1 MKARTRKL
9 LSLLLTLCMVIGL
22 LPGMALTASA
32 AEAALTPATWVSV
45 NGGVT
50 LDSSKPYL
58 VNGRAA
64 ASGTLGSDG
73 CTAKFEN
80 GTLTLKGYNGGRI
93 SSQGSSTA
101 RISLTVVVDGANTIT
116 STGGSGIT
124 CMYGDLTVKG
134 ATANKD
140 TDALAVTSVN
150 ACVEAYQGSMT
161 IQNLKELNAA
171 STATNNTA
179 ISVMLGDA
187 LTISDIGTMKVS
199 IPNIG
204 GGYTA
209 VSNRDGSVSITNVTD
224 LEVYSGGNG
233 IRAAGSSASPDALSI
248 TGCETVMLYG
258 GSASSAIEGY
268 QSGVTVNADTVVAI
282 GGRQAVSSSG
292 GDISI
297 VAGNTL
303 YLDGGSS
310 AVYSDS
316 NGTVMVKKGGTPVED
331 LSGKTVAPAG
341 NGSTG
346 KTPVTLTIS
355 ETTLTYTG
363 QPASL
368 TVTAATTG
376 ETVTGLTYL
385 YAWYDSNQ
393 KILGGT
399 APVDAGSYYVTVH
412 GYNDTYKGSLEKQAI
427 TISKI
432 AAPAE
437 YAKTVN
443 ANITNGNNLITL
455 PEIPNGMGFGTP
467 VRCDE
472 AGNVWSASDGVTLTP
487 TLSGNLLS
495 VQASGMTADKY
506 YVQVPVNA
514 GSKSNYNGYNII
526 LTLTNL
532 TNKAIFDR
540 CDGSEPALV
549 DVSSDDYTLP
559 DTELYSTEGTST
571 HPKGAWEAAIG
582 DAKMYGYEFAGW
594 YTAPNGWGTQVSDKN
609 GKNPANSEQNAT
621 FTAGTTYYAKWVW
634 TIGSVGAELIDNDYY
649 NVYHIYG
656 VLSTPRTVYTTCLD
670 FTKNAPSDGDGYK
683 WANNTLTLDGVHIQA
698 LDSVCG
704 IILPAGS
711 KIEVVSLKNN
721 SYSSFYKHRENNA
734 GPDEPT
740 TDYAGY
746 SKASNIISCGSV
758 DATADVFCLGDLTIL
773 SDATNA
779 ETGEEVGLGNWLNAK
794 QGGIRT
800 AADGTLTVKNANIDT
815 TRLHADGAITI
826 YDSLIF
832 ATNFSSTFTGDRYV
846 RSYNGSVTIQDGWVF
861 TEWLQ
866 AATNLS
872 ISRKESRIRASFGAS
887 AGEKITISNSGYKHP
902 SGSTYNF
909 ALDFGDG
916 ENALWGLY
924 AKNIEILG
932 SLLNSSAIMTEGT
945 LTVSGGSE
953 VNAHGSGM
961 ALPICIYGGG
971 SISNSTV
978 NVTEVDSGSVG
989 IYSTGPLTI
998 NRSTVTVT
1006 KANAATPTAAILVIA
1021 PKTGTGLVLNSSA
1034 ITVPSGGTVEKMVPT
1049 EINDDKT
1056 AVWFIVESNRTSI
1069 ANEVTIVPVSAPSS
1083 GGSSTSSGGSS
1094 TSSVSNVTLSSSE
1107 NGSVSVSPK
1116 NAATGSTVT
1125 VTVKPDAGFVLD
1137 KLTVTDG
1144 SGNVLT
1150 LTDKGNGQYAFTM
1163 PAGKVKVNAEF
1174 KQETTA
1180 PADESFEEK
1189 TPVSDPSS
1197 GGSSTS
1203 SVSNVTLSSS
1213 ENGSVSVSPKNAAT
1227 GSTVTVTVKPDA
1239 GFVLDKLTVTDG
1251 SGNVLT
1257 LTDKG
1262 NGQYA
1267 FTMPA
1272 GKVKVNAEFKQETTA
1287 PADESFEEMTTMFN
1301 ADQLSGLMAGG
1312 ILGIFLG
1319 GMFVLQ
1325 IALEILQIIGGWK
1338 VFNKFG
1344 EPGWKAIIPFYN
1356 FYVEYKYTWKPMMAL
1371 PVFILGIGGGIAMQ
1385 CVAEGSALQMIF
1397 SLAFLVGWILS
1408 LVGFH
1413 KLSKAF
1419 GKGIGFT
1426 IGMVLLP
1433 GIFRI
1438 ILGFGK
1444 AQYVGNSSV
1453 TEQK

>member
-303 YLDGGSS
+303 YLYGGSS

-704 IILPAGS
+704 IILPAES
-711 KIEVVSLKNN
+711 TIEVVSMTGN
-721 SYSSFYKHRENNA
+721 SYNEFYKYKEGREEETKTSA
-734 GPDEPT
+734 D
-740 TDYAGY
+740 DYKTSGY
-746 SKASNIISCGSV
+746 RKASNIISCGSV

-1094 TSSVSNVTLSSSE
+1094 TSSVSNVTSSSSE

-1116 NAATGSTVT
+1116 N
-1125 VTVKPDAGFVLD
+1125 P
-1137 KLTVTDG
+1137 
-1144 SGNVLT
+1144 
-1150 LTDKGNGQYAFTM
+1150 
-1163 PAGKVKVNAEF
+1163 
-1174 KQETTA
+1174 
-1180 PADESFEEK
+1180 
-1189 TPVSDPSS
+1189 
-1197 GGSSTS
+1197 
-1203 SVSNVTLSSS
+1203 
-1213 ENGSVSVSPKNAAT
+1213 AT

-1397 SLAFLVGWILS
+1397 SLAFLVGWVLS

>member
-670 FTKNAPSDGDGYK
+670 FTKNAPSDGEGYK
-683 WANNTLTLDGVHIQA
+683 WENNKTLTLDGVHIQA

-1094 TSSVSNVTLSSSE
+1094 TSSVSNVTSSSSE

-1116 NAATGSTVT
+1116 N
-1125 VTVKPDAGFVLD
+1125 P
-1137 KLTVTDG
+1137 
-1144 SGNVLT
+1144 
-1150 LTDKGNGQYAFTM
+1150 
-1163 PAGKVKVNAEF
+1163 
-1174 KQETTA
+1174 
-1180 PADESFEEK
+1180 
-1189 TPVSDPSS
+1189 
-1197 GGSSTS
+1197 
-1203 SVSNVTLSSS
+1203 
-1213 ENGSVSVSPKNAAT
+1213 AT

>member
-32 AEAALTPATWVSV
+32 AEAVMTPATWVSV

-268 QSGVTVNADTVVAI
+268 QSSVTVNADTVVAI

-303 YLDGGSS
+303 YLYGGSS

-316 NGTVMVKKGGTPVED
+316 NGTVTVKKGGTPVED
-331 LSGKTVAPAG
+331 LSGKTIAPAG

-437 YAKTVN
+437 YEKTVN

-455 PEIPNGMGFGTP
+455 PEIPSGMGFGTP
-467 VRCDE
+467 VRCQSD
-472 AGNVWSASDGVTLTP
+472 GSPLPTPDGVTLTP

-495 VQASGMTADKY
+495 VQAENLLSSGSDKY
-506 YVQVPVNA
+506 YVNVPVT
-514 GSKSNYNGYNII
+514 GSKSNYNEYNII

-532 TNKAIFDR
+532 TGMAIFDR

-609 GKNPANSEQNAT
+609 GKNPANSEQDAT

-815 TRLHADGAITI
+815 TRLHADGAITV

-924 AKNIEILG
+924 AKNIEISG

-1083 GGSSTSSGGSS
+1083 GGSSTSS
-1094 TSSVSNVTLSSSE
+1094 VSNVTSSSSE

-1116 NAATGSTVT
+1116 NPATGSTVT

-1163 PAGKVKVNAEF
+1163 PE
-1174 KQETTA
+1174 
-1180 PADESFEEK
+1180 
-1189 TPVSDPSS
+1189 
-1197 GGSSTS
+1197 
-1203 SVSNVTLSSS
+1203 
-1213 ENGSVSVSPKNAAT
+1213 
-1227 GSTVTVTVKPDA
+1227 
-1239 GFVLDKLTVTDG
+1239 
-1251 SGNVLT
+1251 
-1257 LTDKG
+1257 
-1262 NGQYA
+1262 
-1267 FTMPA
+1267 

-1301 ADQLSGLMAGG
+1301 ADQLSGLMASG
-1312 ILGIFLG
+1312 ILGIFFG

-1371 PVFILGIGGGIAMQ
+1371 PVCILGIGGGIAMQ
-1385 CVAEGSALQMIF
+1385 YVAEGSALQMIF
-1397 SLAFLVGWILS
+1397 SLAFLVGWVLS

>member
-32 AEAALTPATWVSV
+32 AEAVMTPATWVSV

-455 PEIPNGMGFGTP
+455 PEIPSGMGFGTP
-467 VRCDE
+467 VRCQSD
-472 AGNVWSASDGVTLTP
+472 GSPLPTPDGVTLTP

-495 VQASGMTADKY
+495 VQAENLLSSGSDKY
-506 YVQVPVNA
+506 YVNVPVT
-514 GSKSNYNGYNII
+514 GSKSNYNEYNII

-532 TNKAIFDR
+532 TGMAIFDR

-815 TRLHADGAITI
+815 TRLHADGAITV

-1094 TSSVSNVTLSSSE
+1094 TSSVSNVTS
-1107 NGSVSVSPK
+1107 
-1116 NAATGSTVT
+1116 
-1125 VTVKPDAGFVLD
+1125 
-1137 KLTVTDG
+1137 
-1144 SGNVLT
+1144 
-1150 LTDKGNGQYAFTM
+1150 
-1163 PAGKVKVNAEF
+1163 
-1174 KQETTA
+1174 
-1180 PADESFEEK
+1180 
-1189 TPVSDPSS
+1189 
-1197 GGSSTS
+1197 
-1203 SVSNVTLSSS
+1203 SSS

-1397 SLAFLVGWILS
+1397 SLAFLVGWVLS

>member
-124 CMYGDLTVKG
+124 CMYGELTVKG

-549 DVSSDDYTLP
+549 DVSSTYTLP
-559 DTELYSTEGTST
+559 DTTLYSAKAGSENLD
-571 HPKGAWEAAIG
+571 GAWQAAIG

-1083 GGSSTSSGGSS
+1083 GGSSTSS
-1094 TSSVSNVTLSSSE
+1094 VSNVTLSSSE

-1116 NAATGSTVT
+1116 NPATGSTVT

-1144 SGNVLT
+1144 SGNVLS

-1180 PADESFEEK
+1180 PA
-1189 TPVSDPSS
+1189 
-1197 GGSSTS
+1197 
-1203 SVSNVTLSSS
+1203 
-1213 ENGSVSVSPKNAAT
+1213 
-1227 GSTVTVTVKPDA
+1227 
-1239 GFVLDKLTVTDG
+1239 
-1251 SGNVLT
+1251 
-1257 LTDKG
+1257 
-1262 NGQYA
+1262 Y
-1267 FTMPA
+1267 
-1272 GKVKVNAEFKQETTA
+1272 
-1287 PADESFEEMTTMFN
+1287 ESFEEMTTMFN

-1397 SLAFLVGWILS
+1397 SLAFLVGWVLS

>member
-1 MKARTRKL
+1 M
-9 LSLLLTLCMVIGL
+9 
-22 LPGMALTASA
+22 
-32 AEAALTPATWVSV
+32 
-45 NGGVT
+45 
-50 LDSSKPYL
+50 
-58 VNGRAA
+58 
-64 ASGTLGSDG
+64 
-73 CTAKFEN
+73 
-80 GTLTLKGYNGGRI
+80 
-93 SSQGSSTA
+93 
-101 RISLTVVVDGANTIT
+101 
-116 STGGSGIT
+116 
-124 CMYGDLTVKG
+124 
-134 ATANKD
+134 
-140 TDALAVTSVN
+140 
-150 ACVEAYQGSMT
+150 
-161 IQNLKELNAA
+161 
-171 STATNNTA
+171 
-179 ISVMLGDA
+179 
-187 LTISDIGTMKVS
+187 
-199 IPNIG
+199 
-204 GGYTA
+204 
-209 VSNRDGSVSITNVTD
+209 
-224 LEVYSGGNG
+224 
-233 IRAAGSSASPDALSI
+233 
-248 TGCETVMLYG
+248 
-258 GSASSAIEGY
+258 
-268 QSGVTVNADTVVAI
+268 
-282 GGRQAVSSSG
+282 
-292 GDISI
+292 
-297 VAGNTL
+297 
-303 YLDGGSS
+303 
-310 AVYSDS
+310 
-316 NGTVMVKKGGTPVED
+316 
-331 LSGKTVAPAG
+331 
-341 NGSTG
+341 
-346 KTPVTLTIS
+346 TLTIS

-634 TIGSVGAELIDNDYY
+634 TYGHVGAELIDNDYY

-1069 ANEVTIVPVSAPSS
+1069 ANEVTIVPVSAS
-1083 GGSSTSSGGSS
+1083 SSGGSS
-1094 TSSVSNVTLSSSE
+1094 TSSVSNVTSSSSE

-1144 SGNVLT
+1144 SGNVL
-1150 LTDKGNGQYAFTM
+1150 
-1163 PAGKVKVNAEF
+1163 
-1174 KQETTA
+1174 
-1180 PADESFEEK
+1180 S
-1189 TPVSDPSS
+1189 
-1197 GGSSTS
+1197 
-1203 SVSNVTLSSS
+1203 
-1213 ENGSVSVSPKNAAT
+1213 
-1227 GSTVTVTVKPDA
+1227 
-1239 GFVLDKLTVTDG
+1239 
-1251 SGNVLT
+1251 

-1397 SLAFLVGWILS
+1397 SLAFLVGWVLS

>member
-248 TGCETVMLYG
+248 TGCETVILYG

-427 TISKI
+427 TIRKI

-437 YAKTVN
+437 YEKTVN

-455 PEIPNGMGFGTP
+455 PEIPSGMGFGTP
-467 VRCDE
+467 VRCQSD
-472 AGNVWSASDGVTLTP
+472 GSPLPTPDGVTLTP

-495 VQASGMTADKY
+495 VQAKNLPSSGSDKY
-506 YVQVPVNA
+506 YVNVPVT
-514 GSKSNYNGYNII
+514 GSKSNYNEYNII

-1094 TSSVSNVTLSSSE
+1094 TSSVSNVTSSSSE

-1116 NAATGSTVT
+1116 N
-1125 VTVKPDAGFVLD
+1125 P
-1137 KLTVTDG
+1137 
-1144 SGNVLT
+1144 
-1150 LTDKGNGQYAFTM
+1150 
-1163 PAGKVKVNAEF
+1163 
-1174 KQETTA
+1174 
-1180 PADESFEEK
+1180 
-1189 TPVSDPSS
+1189 
-1197 GGSSTS
+1197 
-1203 SVSNVTLSSS
+1203 
-1213 ENGSVSVSPKNAAT
+1213 AT

>member
-32 AEAALTPATWVSV
+32 AEAAMTPATWVSV

-594 YTAPNGWGTQVSDKN
+594 YTAPNGWGDPITDKN
-609 GKNPANSEQNAT
+609 GNLLQDKS
-621 FTAGTTYYAKWVW
+621 FSAGTTYYAKWVW

-1094 TSSVSNVTLSSSE
+1094 TSSVSNVTSSSSE

-1116 NAATGSTVT
+1116 N
-1125 VTVKPDAGFVLD
+1125 P
-1137 KLTVTDG
+1137 
-1144 SGNVLT
+1144 
-1150 LTDKGNGQYAFTM
+1150 
-1163 PAGKVKVNAEF
+1163 
-1174 KQETTA
+1174 
-1180 PADESFEEK
+1180 
-1189 TPVSDPSS
+1189 
-1197 GGSSTS
+1197 
-1203 SVSNVTLSSS
+1203 
-1213 ENGSVSVSPKNAAT
+1213 AT

>member
-32 AEAALTPATWVSV
+32 AEAAMTPATWVSV

-495 VQASGMTADKY
+495 VQAENLLSSGSDKY
-506 YVQVPVNA
+506 YVNVPVT

-1083 GGSSTSSGGSS
+1083 GGSSTSS
-1094 TSSVSNVTLSSSE
+1094 VSNVTSSSSE

-1144 SGNVLT
+1144 SGNVL
-1150 LTDKGNGQYAFTM
+1150 
-1163 PAGKVKVNAEF
+1163 
-1174 KQETTA
+1174 
-1180 PADESFEEK
+1180 S
-1189 TPVSDPSS
+1189 
-1197 GGSSTS
+1197 
-1203 SVSNVTLSSS
+1203 
-1213 ENGSVSVSPKNAAT
+1213 
-1227 GSTVTVTVKPDA
+1227 
-1239 GFVLDKLTVTDG
+1239 
-1251 SGNVLT
+1251 

-1397 SLAFLVGWILS
+1397 SLAFLVGWVLS

>member
-800 AADGTLTVKNANIDT
+800 AADGPLTVKNANIDT
-815 TRLHADGAITI
+815 TRLHADGAITV

-953 VNAHGSGM
+953 VNAHGSRTAM
-961 ALPICIYGGG
+961 PICIYGGG

-1034 ITVPSGGTVEKMVPT
+1034 ITVPSGGTVQKLVPSDN
-1049 EINDDKT
+1049 ND
-1056 AVWFIVESNRTSI
+1056 VWFIVESNRTSI

-1094 TSSVSNVTLSSSE
+1094 TSSVSNVTS
-1107 NGSVSVSPK
+1107 
-1116 NAATGSTVT
+1116 
-1125 VTVKPDAGFVLD
+1125 
-1137 KLTVTDG
+1137 
-1144 SGNVLT
+1144 
-1150 LTDKGNGQYAFTM
+1150 
-1163 PAGKVKVNAEF
+1163 
-1174 KQETTA
+1174 
-1180 PADESFEEK
+1180 
-1189 TPVSDPSS
+1189 
-1197 GGSSTS
+1197 
-1203 SVSNVTLSSS
+1203 SSS

-1397 SLAFLVGWILS
+1397 SLAFLVGWVLS

>member
-455 PEIPNGMGFGTP
+455 PEIPSGMGFGTP

-495 VQASGMTADKY
+495 VQAENLLSSGSDKY
-506 YVQVPVNA
+506 YVNVPVT
-514 GSKSNYNGYNII
+514 GSKSNYNEYNII

-532 TNKAIFDR
+532 TGMAIFDR

-1094 TSSVSNVTLSSSE
+1094 TSSVSNVTS
-1107 NGSVSVSPK
+1107 
-1116 NAATGSTVT
+1116 
-1125 VTVKPDAGFVLD
+1125 
-1137 KLTVTDG
+1137 
-1144 SGNVLT
+1144 
-1150 LTDKGNGQYAFTM
+1150 
-1163 PAGKVKVNAEF
+1163 
-1174 KQETTA
+1174 
-1180 PADESFEEK
+1180 
-1189 TPVSDPSS
+1189 
-1197 GGSSTS
+1197 
-1203 SVSNVTLSSS
+1203 SSS

-1397 SLAFLVGWILS
+1397 SLAFLVGWVLS

>member
-1 MKARTRKL
+1 
-9 LSLLLTLCMVIGL
+9 
-22 LPGMALTASA
+22 
-32 AEAALTPATWVSV
+32 
-45 NGGVT
+45 
-50 LDSSKPYL
+50 
-58 VNGRAA
+58 
-64 ASGTLGSDG
+64 
-73 CTAKFEN
+73 
-80 GTLTLKGYNGGRI
+80 
-93 SSQGSSTA
+93 
-101 RISLTVVVDGANTIT
+101 
-116 STGGSGIT
+116 
-124 CMYGDLTVKG
+124 
-134 ATANKD
+134 
-140 TDALAVTSVN
+140 
-150 ACVEAYQGSMT
+150 MT
-161 IQNLKELNAA
+161 
-171 STATNNTA
+171 
-179 ISVMLGDA
+179 
-187 LTISDIGTMKVS
+187 
-199 IPNIG
+199 
-204 GGYTA
+204 
-209 VSNRDGSVSITNVTD
+209 
-224 LEVYSGGNG
+224 
-233 IRAAGSSASPDALSI
+233 
-248 TGCETVMLYG
+248 
-258 GSASSAIEGY
+258 
-268 QSGVTVNADTVVAI
+268 
-282 GGRQAVSSSG
+282 
-292 GDISI
+292 
-297 VAGNTL
+297 
-303 YLDGGSS
+303 
-310 AVYSDS
+310 
-316 NGTVMVKKGGTPVED
+316 VKKGGTPVED
-331 LSGKTVAPAG
+331 LSGKTIAPAG

-437 YAKTVN
+437 YEKTVN

-455 PEIPNGMGFGTP
+455 PEIPSGMGFGTP
-467 VRCDE
+467 VRCQSD
-472 AGNVWSASDGVTLTP
+472 GSPLPTPDGVTLTP

-495 VQASGMTADKY
+495 VQAENLLSSGSDKY
-506 YVQVPVNA
+506 YVNVPVT
-514 GSKSNYNGYNII
+514 GSKSNYNEYNII

-532 TNKAIFDR
+532 TGMAIFDR

-609 GKNPANSEQNAT
+609 GKNPANSEQDAT

-815 TRLHADGAITI
+815 TRLHADGAITV

-924 AKNIEILG
+924 AKNIEISG
-932 SLLNSSAIMTEGT
+932 SLLNSSAIMTEDT

-1083 GGSSTSSGGSS
+1083 GGSSTSS
-1094 TSSVSNVTLSSSE
+1094 VSNVTLSSSE

-1116 NAATGSTVT
+1116 NPATGSTVT
-1125 VTVKPDAGFVLD
+1125 VTVKPDAGFVLS
-1137 KLTVTDG
+1137 LMRA
-1144 SGNVLT
+1144 SCW
-1150 LTDKGNGQYAFTM
+1150 
-1163 PAGKVKVNAEF
+1163 
-1174 KQETTA
+1174 
-1180 PADESFEEK
+1180 
-1189 TPVSDPSS
+1189 
-1197 GGSSTS
+1197 TS
-1203 SVSNVTLSSS
+1203 
-1213 ENGSVSVSPKNAAT
+1213 
-1227 GSTVTVTVKPDA
+1227 
-1239 GFVLDKLTVTDG
+1239 
-1251 SGNVLT
+1251 
-1257 LTDKG
+1257 
-1262 NGQYA
+1262 
-1267 FTMPA
+1267 
-1272 GKVKVNAEFKQETTA
+1272 
-1287 PADESFEEMTTMFN
+1287 
-1301 ADQLSGLMAGG
+1301 
-1312 ILGIFLG
+1312 
-1319 GMFVLQ
+1319 
-1325 IALEILQIIGGWK
+1325 
-1338 VFNKFG
+1338 
-1344 EPGWKAIIPFYN
+1344 
-1356 FYVEYKYTWKPMMAL
+1356 
-1371 PVFILGIGGGIAMQ
+1371 
-1385 CVAEGSALQMIF
+1385 
-1397 SLAFLVGWILS
+1397 
-1408 LVGFH
+1408 
-1413 KLSKAF
+1413 
-1419 GKGIGFT
+1419 
-1426 IGMVLLP
+1426 
-1433 GIFRI
+1433 
-1438 ILGFGK
+1438 
-1444 AQYVGNSSV
+1444 
-1453 TEQK
+1453 

>member
-116 STGGSGIT
+116 STGGSGIN

-532 TNKAIFDR
+532 TGKAIFDR

-549 DVSSDDYTLP
+549 DVSSTYTLP
-559 DTELYSTEGTST
+559 DTTLYSAKAGSEN
-571 HPKGAWEAAIG
+571 HDGAWEAAIG

-1083 GGSSTSSGGSS
+1083 GGSSTSS
-1094 TSSVSNVTLSSSE
+1094 VSNVTLSSSE

-1144 SGNVLT
+1144 SGNVL
-1150 LTDKGNGQYAFTM
+1150 
-1163 PAGKVKVNAEF
+1163 
-1174 KQETTA
+1174 
-1180 PADESFEEK
+1180 S
-1189 TPVSDPSS
+1189 
-1197 GGSSTS
+1197 
-1203 SVSNVTLSSS
+1203 
-1213 ENGSVSVSPKNAAT
+1213 
-1227 GSTVTVTVKPDA
+1227 
-1239 GFVLDKLTVTDG
+1239 
-1251 SGNVLT
+1251 

-1397 SLAFLVGWILS
+1397 SLAFLVGWVLS